1 MEITTEI
8 ITDKFRE
15 YNQLYFG
22 GELPLP
28 KILLR
33 KSFYICGYF
42 SCKKPK
48 GRQRLKG
55 QCLEVSSY
63 YDWDEEALR
72 DIMVHEMIHY
82 YLAYK
87 HIDNLLTHGEAFQS
101 MSENLNERFGL
112 HISKRVNGNGFKR
125 AASAPKIGFFLS
137 KIFG

>member
-8 ITDKFRE
+8 ITDKFAE

-28 KILLR
+28 KIQLL
-33 KSFYICGYF
+33 KSFYTCGYF

-55 QCLEVSSY
+55 QRLEVSCY

-72 DIMVHEMIHY
+72 DIIVHEMIHY

-87 HIDNLLTHGEAFQS
+87 HIDNQLTHGEAFLN
-101 MSENLNERFGL
+101 MSHDLNERFGL
-112 HISKRVNGNGFKR
+112 NVTKRVNGYGFKR
-125 AASAPKIGFFLS
+125 SSSAPKFGFFLS